1 MYKHIIWDFDGTL
14 FDTYPVMAKI
24 FKELLKREGID
35 EPLSEIVKQMRVS
48 MSSALKY
55 YENKYQIEKDFI
67 TKYQLQRKEMELELS
82 KPFEGIV
89 EICKHIHSTK
99 IGRAHV

>member
-1 MYKHIIWDFDGTL
+1 
-14 FDTYPVMAKI
+14 MAKI

-67 TKYQLQRKEMELELS
+67 TKYQLQRN
-82 KPFEGIV
+82 I
-89 EICKHIHSTK
+89 
-99 IGRAHV
+99 